1 MGNESGCVVLYKKP
15 FSNFLA
21 EVDLNQHVD
30 GASSYPSLNS
40 TEAVRE
46 IERSELSSQVI
57 LATESTVNRS

>member
-1 MGNESGCVVLYKKP
+1 MENESGCLVLYKKP

-30 GASSYPSLNS
+30 GASSYHSLNS
-40 TEAVRE
+40 TETVQE
-46 IERSELSSQVI
+46 IARSELSWQVI